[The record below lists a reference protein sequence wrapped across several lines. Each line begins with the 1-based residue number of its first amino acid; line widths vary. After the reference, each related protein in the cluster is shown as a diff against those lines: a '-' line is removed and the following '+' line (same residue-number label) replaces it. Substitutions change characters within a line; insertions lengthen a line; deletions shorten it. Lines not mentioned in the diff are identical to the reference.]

1 MSEPVMV
8 VEEILDAIIED
19 KTKKL
24 IQVKEPALI
33 ITPDPEVSKA
43 NDIVTEKEAPVV
55 IEEKPPERRGRPR
68 GSSDNKPVKIKLK
81 PSPKSAID
89 SFKQEFKGLG
99 LIAVYGVDE
108 FTDKLVRSLW
118 SDPQINFIV
127 TDPVDQRSANL
138 TRSIGSLPFS
148 IYRYVQKHPNG
159 FIESGKYPVIIVAEE
174 YWERVNKLPNPNG
187 VTFTCLSHWGR
198 TKT

>member
-1 MSEPVMV
+1 MSEPAMV

-148 IYRYVQKHPNG
+148 IYRYAQKHPNG
-159 FIESGKYPVIIVAEE
+159 FIESGQYPVIIVAEE
-174 YWERVNKLPNPNG
+174 YWERVNKLPNPNR